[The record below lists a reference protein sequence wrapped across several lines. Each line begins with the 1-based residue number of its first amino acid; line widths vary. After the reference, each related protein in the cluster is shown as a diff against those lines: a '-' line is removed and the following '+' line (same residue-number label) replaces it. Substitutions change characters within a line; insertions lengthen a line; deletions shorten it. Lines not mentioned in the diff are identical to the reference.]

1 MELIGIIFG
10 FLLSIQI
17 TEGIIKETIFLAGAS
32 DFVGVVQVGISSAD
46 YISKGKKVYF
56 WSLLKIHQ
64 LYILSST
71 IQWFYLKY

>member
-17 TEGIIKETIFLAGAS
+17 TEGIIKETVFLAGAS

-56 WSLLKIHQ
+56 
-64 LYILSST
+64 
-71 IQWFYLKY
+71 

>member
-17 TEGIIKETIFLAGAS
+17 TEGIIKETVFLAGAS

-46 YISKGKKVYF
+46 YISKGKKFYF
-56 WSLLKIHQ
+56 WS
-64 LYILSST
+64 
-71 IQWFYLKY
+71 IQFF